1 MATTVSKA
9 IMEDEE
15 KPVCVPVP
23 SEDCS
28 LGVTKLK
35 ISSLYESQSE
45 SELLALCEPPV
56 KVMKLESVE
65 IEAGEAVQNRI
76 KNGGNVAE
84 SSLSAAKMSGRS
96 KRRVK
101 RLRNEPPNI
110 TGRYSFGS
118 VR

>member
-15 KPVCVPVP
+15 KPICVPVP

-35 ISSLYESQSE
+35 ICSLYESQSE

-65 IEAGEAVQNRI
+65 IEAGKAVQNRI
-76 KNGGNVAE
+76 KNVAE
-84 SSLSAAKMSGRS
+84 SSPSAKMSGRS